1 MVVLSGGKISSD
13 IWSHEKMTGS
23 VVFIILQGFVVAIS
37 VAGGIFWLGNSLGKV
52 KEAVKGLEKR
62 LDSVDSNLQN
72 TINIVKDEL
81 LSSIASNT
89 EKIFNL
95 ALSRVPTDQFY
106 PVGVHPRSVVS
117 NSPLTLSVKG
127 VEGAKKLDAETV
139 AERLAKSISLPPD
152 VSELRIQE
160 ACHHSIFSTW
170 RSLFNDEEIRRIE
183 EHVYHDGGNLADTL
197 IIYAIV
203 TRNYILKERGFD
215 VPEYE
220 TEAPEDK
227 E

>member
-1 MVVLSGGKISSD
+1 MTELTLS
-13 IWSHEKMTGS
+13 
-23 VVFIILQGFVVAIS
+23 IIVQLLT
-37 VAGGIFWLGNSLGKV
+37 VAGIIGGGGIWFLKKNEDSINKAVSSLERQINNV
-52 KEAVKGLEKR
+52 KSDLNEQINRVE
-62 LDSVDSNLQN
+62 SNLLS
-72 TINIVKDEL
+72 NI
-81 LSSIASNT
+81 ANHT

-95 ALSRVPTDQFY
+95 ALRMPTDQFY

-127 VEGAKKLDAETV
+127 VEGAKKLDAENV

-152 VSELRIQE
+152 VSEFRIQE
-160 ACHHSIFSTW
+160 TCHRSIFSTW
-170 RSLFNDEEIRRIE
+170 RGLFNDEEIRKIE
-183 EHVYHDGGNLADTL
+183 EHVYQDGGNLADTL
-197 IIYAIV
+197 IIYVIV
-203 TRNYILKERGFD
+203 TRNYILNERGFD